1 METITGTVSRIIFR
15 NEENCYTVFLFEA
28 DEKTISVTGTYFEIT
43 EKEYLKIH
51 GEYVKHSTYGTQFS
65 TDHYESVFPE
75 NLATLSEYLGNGVIK
90 GIGKVRA
97 QNIVKK
103 FGQETMDVLT
113 NHPER
118 LEEVSGIGKRS
129 ALLISKRMK
138 ERTKAQIALLKLYNF
153 GIGSAMAKKLYTTYG
168 EKIFHILQTNPY
180 QIVKE
185 VHGLG
190 FQTMDKIA
198 QFNGIP
204 KEHSYRLESGIQYS
218 LEATR
223 MNGHTCYPK
232 DKLIKEAEKIL
243 DSKKVSSTVH
253 TMLQEKKLVLVKR
266 KGTEYL
272 YIPRMYEEEVASIE
286 MLHDLNVKI
295 KLSNKKLKQ
304 TIQKLNSTL
313 DEVQA
318 HAVYVAAKSGFMI
331 LTGGPGVGKTTT
343 TNLIIRY
350 FKDQKKKV
358 LLAAPTG
365 RAAKRMSEATNMPA
379 STIHRL
385 LEFTSENGHT
395 YFVKNKKNPL
405 KADVVI
411 IDEVSMLDQSLFY
424 ALLCALKKG
433 TQLIFVG
440 DKNQLPSVGAGNV
453 LGDLIA
459 SQKYPVVELTKI
471 YRQAE
476 DSDIIKNAH
485 NILNNKGLILSN
497 KDFFFKE
504 CSDIDELKRLLVHYV
519 KDSMPAFTGEKK
531 IQILTP
537 LRVREAGANA
547 LNTLLQDALNPSN
560 VTVKGFRVN
569 DQVIQIKNNYNM
581 VRYRKDGKREFG
593 LFNGDTGTV
602 TSINEEDE
610 LLTVSFDD
618 GWYSNYEFDEL
629 NELELAYA
637 LTIHKSQGS
646 EYPVVVI
653 PIWDYIPI
661 ITTMNLLYT
670 GITRAK
676 KYILLV
682 GSAKRL
688 EQIAKNR
695 TQNQRYT
702 GLKDVF

>member
-1 METITGTVSRIIFR
+1 M
-15 NEENCYTVFLFEA
+15 
-28 DEKTISVTGTYFEIT
+28 
-43 EKEYLKIH
+43 
-51 GEYVKHSTYGTQFS
+51 
-65 TDHYESVFPE
+65 
-75 NLATLSEYLGNGVIK
+75 
-90 GIGKVRA
+90 
-97 QNIVKK
+97 
-103 FGQETMDVLT
+103 
-113 NHPER
+113 
-118 LEEVSGIGKRS
+118 
-129 ALLISKRMK
+129 
-138 ERTKAQIALLKLYNF
+138 
-153 GIGSAMAKKLYTTYG
+153 
-168 EKIFHILQTNPY
+168 
-180 QIVKE
+180 
-185 VHGLG
+185 
-190 FQTMDKIA
+190 
-198 QFNGIP
+198 
-204 KEHSYRLESGIQYS
+204 
-218 LEATR
+218 
-223 MNGHTCYPK
+223 
-232 DKLIKEAEKIL
+232 
-243 DSKKVSSTVH
+243 
-253 TMLQEKKLVLVKR
+253 VKR

-618 GWYSNYEFDEL
+618 GWYSDYEFDEL

-702 GLKDVF
+702 GLKDGF

>member
-1 METITGTVSRIIFR
+1 M
-15 NEENCYTVFLFEA
+15 
-28 DEKTISVTGTYFEIT
+28 
-43 EKEYLKIH
+43 
-51 GEYVKHSTYGTQFS
+51 
-65 TDHYESVFPE
+65 
-75 NLATLSEYLGNGVIK
+75 
-90 GIGKVRA
+90 
-97 QNIVKK
+97 
-103 FGQETMDVLT
+103 
-113 NHPER
+113 
-118 LEEVSGIGKRS
+118 
-129 ALLISKRMK
+129 
-138 ERTKAQIALLKLYNF
+138 
-153 GIGSAMAKKLYTTYG
+153 
-168 EKIFHILQTNPY
+168 
-180 QIVKE
+180 
-185 VHGLG
+185 
-190 FQTMDKIA
+190 
-198 QFNGIP
+198 
-204 KEHSYRLESGIQYS
+204 
-218 LEATR
+218 
-223 MNGHTCYPK
+223 
-232 DKLIKEAEKIL
+232 

-497 KDFFFKE
+497 KDFFF
-504 CSDIDELKRLLVHYV
+504 
-519 KDSMPAFTGEKK
+519 
-531 IQILTP
+531 
-537 LRVREAGANA
+537 
-547 LNTLLQDALNPSN
+547 
-560 VTVKGFRVN
+560 
-569 DQVIQIKNNYNM
+569 
-581 VRYRKDGKREFG
+581 
-593 LFNGDTGTV
+593 
-602 TSINEEDE
+602 
-610 LLTVSFDD
+610 
-618 GWYSNYEFDEL
+618 
-629 NELELAYA
+629 
-637 LTIHKSQGS
+637 
-646 EYPVVVI
+646 
-653 PIWDYIPI
+653 
-661 ITTMNLLYT
+661 
-670 GITRAK
+670 
-676 KYILLV
+676 
-682 GSAKRL
+682 
-688 EQIAKNR
+688 
-695 TQNQRYT
+695 
-702 GLKDVF
+702 